1 MPGWMTASDKNK
13 GRRPMKDAFSAS
25 SAWMSD
31 EHRMLTDLTA
41 QFIENE
47 WAPKYEKWRK
57 QGQMDREIW
66 QQAGELGL
74 LCPSIPEEYG
84 GPGGDFGH
92 EAVICI
98 EQSRANIASW
108 GYPIHGPIV
117 AHYILHYGTEE
128 QKQRWLPKLVTGEM
142 VGALAMTEPS
152 TGSDVQRIRTKAVR
166 EGNVY
171 RLSGQKTFIS
181 NGQHANL
188 IIVAAKTDPSL
199 GSKGV
204 SLVVLETDGAQ
215 GFTRGRNLEKVG
227 LHAADTSELF
237 FDNVAIPPENI
248 LGGEE
253 GRGFYQMMQQLP
265 QERLAIACGAVGA
278 MEGAVARTIAYCQ
291 EREAFGGPLTQF
303 QNTRFKLA
311 ECKTKTVVARAF
323 LDQCI
328 AEHMRGELTTDR
340 ASMAKYWLTD
350 TQGEVLDVCVQMHG
364 GYGYMQ
370 EYAVAEM
377 WADARVQRIYGGTN
391 EIMKELI
398 ARSL

>member
-1 MPGWMTASDKNK
+1 
-13 GRRPMKDAFSAS
+13 MKDAFSAS